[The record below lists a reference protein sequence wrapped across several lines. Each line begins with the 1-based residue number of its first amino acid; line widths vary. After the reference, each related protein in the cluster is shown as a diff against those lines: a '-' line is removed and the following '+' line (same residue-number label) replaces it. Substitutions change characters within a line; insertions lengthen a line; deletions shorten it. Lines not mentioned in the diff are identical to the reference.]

1 MNRKRGL
8 RCQSGCRFHSY
19 LKWSEINRTHREQTK
34 TKKKNQW
41 QWSEVPKGWVNVLY
55 LPRLIEWRS
64 HGLSFIASSSAGRNG
79 LRNGVR
85 YRNELWSVPFITTF
99 SAQNWKWMHRASMGN
114 LEASILTP
122 LRKISWPARG
132 VAFVNNLVRALIGP
146 WTGTGKCCRGGWWC
160 LPLDQY
166 HSLQ

>member
-34 TKKKNQW
+34 KEINGNDPRSLKAGLTCSFCLGLL
-41 QWSEVPKGWVNVLY
+41 SEDHMGSASSPPLRPGGTDSVTVFDTVMSSEASHS
-55 LPRLIEWRS
+55 LPRLALKIES
-64 HGLSFIASSSAGRNG
+64 GC
-79 LRNGVR
+79 
-85 YRNELWSVPFITTF
+85 T
-99 SAQNWKWMHRASMGN
+99 RASMGN